1 MADKAPYG
9 SVQDIA
15 PRYRRWFLLLML
27 TPALLVWRELN
38 NDLWFLLNYGR
49 YVLNQGFP
57 TLEPFTL
64 HDNFSFV
71 MQQWLSGVLFW
82 LTYDTF
88 GPAATLVL
96 TGLAYAL
103 TLLVLYK
110 LAMLV
115 SEGHFL
121 VSFAVTMFSSI
132 GLYQFMVTR
141 PYIFSTL
148 ILALE
153 VYCLELYVVRGRRLA
168 LWLLP
173 VLSLLLVNLHAALW
187 PMLFVLALPWLIDAA
202 PFQAGLLAGQGYPAW
217 PLAGALL
224 ASVVTA
230 LANPYGLKALTYLF
244 RSFGYPEIN
253 ALVMEMKVFDIKQA
267 GGLFFYGFVA
277 LSLAGYWL
285 DRQQTI
291 RLRYILLTGGL
302 LVLALASA
310 RSFMLYAGL
319 AQFPLAYLLR
329 EWGIKRGMESK
340 TALGTAKRGRQK
352 LLRLLLIGLSSVL
365 VFEFVLIYFQPAK
378 HLVQNPQLQ
387 AIVAE
392 LPAPDQM
399 TESVLYTGYNEGAY
413 VEFLGYRPYIDARA
427 EVFTLKNNHQK
438 DVFSEYYQLQSG
450 TLHYREFLDQY
461 QFTHLL
467 LGHKEILRV
476 YLAAD
481 PDYQLIAT
489 QGEYQLYIRR

>member
-1 MADKAPYG
+1 
-9 SVQDIA
+9 
-15 PRYRRWFLLLML
+15 
-27 TPALLVWRELN
+27 
-38 NDLWFLLNYGR
+38 
-49 YVLNQGFP
+49 
-57 TLEPFTL
+57 
-64 HDNFSFV
+64 
-71 MQQWLSGVLFW
+71 
-82 LTYDTF
+82 
-88 GPAATLVL
+88 
-96 TGLAYAL
+96 
-103 TLLVLYK
+103 
-110 LAMLV
+110 
-115 SEGHFL
+115 
-121 VSFAVTMFSSI
+121 MFSSI

-277 LSLAGYWL
+277 LSLAAHWL
-285 DRQQTI
+285 DRQQKT
-291 RLRYILLTGGL
+291 RLRYVLLTGGL

-319 AQFPLAYLLR
+319 AQFPLAYLLHHR
-329 EWGIKRGMESK
+329 TIVTRIPAPAAAEPLKRSK
-340 TALGTAKRGRQK
+340 LI
-352 LLRLLLIGLSSVL
+352 RLLLIGLGCVL
-365 VFEFVLIYFQPAK
+365 VFEFVLIAVRPSQSLTPD
-378 HLVQNPQLQ
+378 PDLQ
-387 AIVAE
+387 AIVAQ
-392 LPAPDQM
+392 LPAPDDMGQAM
-399 TESVLYTGYNEGAY
+399 LYTGYNEGAY

-438 DVFSEYYQLQSG
+438 DVFSEYYQLQTG
-450 TLHYREFLDQY
+450 KLHYREFLGRY
-461 QFTHLL
+461 PFTHLL
-467 LGHKEILRV
+467 LGDAEILRT
-476 YLAAD
+476 YLAQD
-481 PDYQLIAT
+481 PDYLLVAT